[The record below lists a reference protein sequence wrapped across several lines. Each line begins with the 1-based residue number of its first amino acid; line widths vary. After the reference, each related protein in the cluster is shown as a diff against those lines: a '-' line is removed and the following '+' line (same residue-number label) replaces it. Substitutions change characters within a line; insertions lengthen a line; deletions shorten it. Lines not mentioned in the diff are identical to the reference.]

1 MQRDSF
7 LCRAGSAVLSLFPH
21 LLMTYSWMLL
31 TFFVINL
38 FNTAMFFLTSATSQ
52 HFEVVYAA
60 TALVCAVTAL
70 FRKSLYMQHPA
81 VGSAWYSGKA
91 VPFIQKILKIA
102 AVITVL
108 VTAAF
113 AVPVIRALASDNR
126 DPIETVYFRTMCLIS
141 GIVTLI
147 FSVLMIAL
155 QHYQAK
161 AAYAAEQNT

>member
-1 MQRDSF
+1 M
-7 LCRAGSAVLSLFPH
+7 
-21 LLMTYSWMLL
+21 
-31 TFFVINL
+31 
-38 FNTAMFFLTSATSQ
+38 
-52 HFEVVYAA
+52 
-60 TALVCAVTAL
+60 
-70 FRKSLYMQHPA
+70 
-81 VGSAWYSGKA
+81 
-91 VPFIQKILKIA
+91 
-102 AVITVL
+102 
-108 VTAAF
+108 TAAF